1 MENHCYLLVFFFML
15 SIMFSEVIALKFD
28 LSTLSNAMWDI
39 IRYYQV
45 NSVFLKKEIEV
56 HIIEENIHRDF
67 KFRILFL
74 SQVLARYHGQRVLNM
89 TMEELCVSVSP
100 RLRAGCSN
108 VTAWS
113 FRIKVLCFCA
123 HYFILRKKISTWSSR
138 CYLRIFSL

>member
-28 LSTLSNAMWDI
+28 LSALSNAMWDI

-45 NSVFLKKEIEV
+45 NLVFLKKEIEV

-74 SQVLARYHGQRVLNM
+74 S
-89 TMEELCVSVSP
+89 
-100 RLRAGCSN
+100 
-108 VTAWS
+108 
-113 FRIKVLCFCA
+113 
-123 HYFILRKKISTWSSR
+123 
-138 CYLRIFSL
+138 